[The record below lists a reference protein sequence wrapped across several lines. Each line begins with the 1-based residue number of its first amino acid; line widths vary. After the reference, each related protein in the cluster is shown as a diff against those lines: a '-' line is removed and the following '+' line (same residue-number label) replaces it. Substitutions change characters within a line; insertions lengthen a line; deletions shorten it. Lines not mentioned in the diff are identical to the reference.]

1 MGMLGVAVK
10 AFVLEMRAALTVMNK
25 ADVFMVCIG
34 FYCLL
39 RLSVELMKVMDFVGR
54 FSMVCFVVVIKMGW
68 VPTAVL
74 VWCLLCATWM

>member
-10 AFVLEMRAALTVMNK
+10 AFVLEMKAALAVMNN

-39 RLSVELMKVMDFVGR
+39 RLSVELMKVMDFVGLDGLFR
-54 FSMVCFVVVIKMGW
+54 
-68 VPTAVL
+68 L
-74 VWCLLCATWM
+74 